1 MVSRAVVVATGVS
14 AKGEREVLGLAVGD
28 TENEAFWTEFLRS
41 LRSRGL
47 SGGRLVISDHHLGLK
62 NAIATVFVGAAWQ
75 RSLVHHPPQ
84 RVVSVLTISG
94 WRDGPAGH
102 PRRRERALAA

>member
-1 MVSRAVVVATGVS
+1 MVYRSGS
-14 AKGEREVLGLAVGD
+14 GELEELTIPLTRRPPRQPHASPFDGAGWLA
-28 TENEAFWTEFLRS
+28 FLRG
-41 LRSRGL
+41 LVARGL
-47 SGGRLVISDHHLGLK
+47 TGTALVISDAHHGLVDAVCSTLGS
-62 NAIATVFVGAAWQ
+62 TWQ